1 MPGSGQATVAHG
13 LGVAPDL
20 IITRPRAD
28 VGNWLVWAKP
38 PMDSTDDYLVLQT
51 NAAQGSYSTVWG
63 AAVPTSSV
71 FGATVGGVAS
81 ASSTAVAYCFASV
94 EGYSKVGTYVGNNN
108 VEGTFV
114 YTGFRPAFV
123 MAKDVNATESWN
135 LLDNKRNAYNPVTL
149 PVWADLTSVEG
160 AYGGS
165 GAIDF
170 LSNGFKLRATNGTIN
185 GSTNTWVYLAFAE
198 SPFKYAN
205 AR

>member
-1 MPGSGQATVAHG
+1 MGSEMC
-13 LGVAPDL
+13 
-20 IITRPRAD
+20 IR
-28 VGNWLVWAKP
+28 
-38 PMDSTDDYLVLQT
+38 DS
-51 NAAQGSYSTVWG
+51 
-63 AAVPTSSV
+63 
-71 FGATVGGVAS
+71 
-81 ASSTAVAYCFASV
+81 
-94 EGYSKVGTYVGNNN
+94 
-108 VEGTFV
+108 V